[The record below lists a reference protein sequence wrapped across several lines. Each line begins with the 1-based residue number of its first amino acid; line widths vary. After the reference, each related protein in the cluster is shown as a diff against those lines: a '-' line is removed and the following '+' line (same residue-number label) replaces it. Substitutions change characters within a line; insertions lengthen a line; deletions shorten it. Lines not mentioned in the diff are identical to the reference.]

1 MTNGTVKI
9 LTVPIFCQPA
19 AFELNLFAKQILIAY
34 INVMG
39 LKLAILMTL
48 LMAALSGVFYWYYQD
63 SQARIAVLREN
74 NAKLE
79 VAVDTAESS
88 LALVQGEMAKVGEL
102 NNQLQADLQKAE
114 AYSDELRGKLSRMNL
129 IVEALK
135 DAKTLEGK
143 MNGATAK
150 LWRGFMDDSGNTTD
164 YPLPEWLQRETGTGS
179 ESSDQGGESPDT
191 NSSETEAAPTS

>member
-1 MTNGTVKI
+1 MH
-9 LTVPIFCQPA
+9 
-19 AFELNLFAKQILIAY
+19 
-34 INVMG
+34 MG
-39 LKLAILMTL
+39 LKIAIVMGVI
-48 LMAALSGVFYWYYQD
+48 MATMCGGFYWYYQD
-63 SQARIAVLREN
+63 SQARIATLREN

-88 LALVQGEMAKVGEL
+88 LNLVKDEMAKVGEL

-114 AYSDELRGKLSRMNL
+114 AYTDELRGKLSRMNL

-150 LWRGFMDDSGNTTD
+150 LWRGFMDDSGNTND

-179 ESSDQGGESPDT
+179 ESSDQGGKSPDT
-191 NSSETEAAPTS
+191 NSSETETSSTN